1 MAVKQVFETY
11 VYDPGLSSVGRMP
24 FVLMRVNLRHANAC
38 GKTPHD
44 SKRFSRM
51 TQDKRACSRK
61 RCVSQLQCWLKIRLR
76 EQARSHRR
84 AGMNLERD

>member
-1 MAVKQVFETY
+1 MNNRMGFVVAVKQVFETY

-51 TQDKRACSRK
+51 TQAKCGSGLARESGAS
-61 RCVSQLQCWLKIRLR
+61 VSCN
-76 EQARSHRR
+76 
-84 AGMNLERD
+84 AG